1 MPTEYIHSRFPTE
14 KKRGEREPALFI
26 LPASCST
33 DATRVTTSTFFVSS
47 TRLSGFFFS
56 LFFFSSFLGNFYFVS
71 EPFSFRVFFVLF
83 LQQFIELKTNWLMGW
98 RTSDVHFA
106 LNFASL
112 TGFLRGLFYDNEKKR
127 KNFRFFPLGSDHPLY
142 RLRPV
147 TPVWIRDCVSVP
159 VCL

>member
-1 MPTEYIHSRFPTE
+1 M
-14 KKRGEREPALFI
+14 
-26 LPASCST
+26 
-33 DATRVTTSTFFVSS
+33 
-47 TRLSGFFFS
+47 
-56 LFFFSSFLGNFYFVS
+56 S

-142 RLRPV
+142 RLRSV